1 MAMNAHLHIVI
12 TTEFLE
18 KLKLNAKKKM
28 ITVSE
33 YCRLKL
39 QENIQLDKIEQKLD
53 TLLKDGRK

>member
-1 MAMNAHLHIVI
+1 
-12 TTEFLE
+12 
-18 KLKLNAKKKM
+18 M